1 MRQTRCIGQ
10 RRHGVPVGGFG
21 GVRQGGVKHGANLPQ
36 PLAILALT
44 PDLIKK
50 TLEPQQRQQLQA
62 ALASELVTINQQIDP
77 HERLSCLVVDQI
89 PWTVESG
96 LITPTLK
103 AKRNQIEEVY
113 GPSFESW
120 CEQKEGVIW
129 VN

>member
-1 MRQTRCIGQ
+1 MG
-10 RRHGVPVGGFG
+10 
-21 GVRQGGVKHGANLPQ
+21 
-36 PLAILALT
+36 ILALT

-62 ALASELVTINQQIDP
+62 ALENELVTINQQIDP

-103 AKRNQIEEVY
+103 VKRNQIEEVY

-129 VN
+129 VS